1 MLTQCNTVVNKFV
14 ANIGIKQEQ
23 ERRLTFD
30 VLIPLTMHC
39 NSLQEKRQDMVKEVS
54 ERENN

>member
-1 MLTQCNTVVNKFV
+1 MQHRCEQVCG
-14 ANIGIKQEQ
+14 NIGIKQEQ